1 MSDSAAARGNPHED
15 IDPEPFLDAFDAF
28 AQAIR
33 RARGVPARDG
43 DAGLTLTLSQ
53 YALIRALAGR
63 AAARIGD
70 LATAAAVTPS
80 TATRILDTLERRE
93 MVRRDRSAEDRRAVS
108 VSLTERGREALG
120 RQDAW
125 MRGRQR
131 GFFAALPPEEQALAP
146 DLLVRLAGLIGE
158 LAAGP
163 YVHRPLADG
172 G

>member
-1 MSDSAAARGNPHED
+1 
-15 IDPEPFLDAFDAF
+15 
-28 AQAIR
+28 
-33 RARGVPARDG
+33 
-43 DAGLTLTLSQ
+43 
-53 YALIRALAGR
+53 
-63 AAARIGD
+63 
-70 LATAAAVTPS
+70 
-80 TATRILDTLERRE
+80 
-93 MVRRDRSAEDRRAVS
+93 VRRDRSAEDRRAVS

-163 YVHRPLADG
+163 YVPRPLADG